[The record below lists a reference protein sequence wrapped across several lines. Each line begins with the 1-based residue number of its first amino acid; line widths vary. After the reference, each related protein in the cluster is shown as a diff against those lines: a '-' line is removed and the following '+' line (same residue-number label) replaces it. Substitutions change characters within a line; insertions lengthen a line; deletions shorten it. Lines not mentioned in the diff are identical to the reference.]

1 MQSRNLTLSNDVN
14 HICNCRDIRITST
27 MFFWTNNYPPPNS
40 SVFAEACSASP
51 GFVWKYA
58 APKCDALS
66 SFFLPRRLYIIGC
79 IHHFQT
85 SISPWSFMSSCC
97 WSKSKT
103 YPTDIFH
110 SQKIGEL
117 AIFHLASQRME
128 VPMPSQPRC
137 CWWWNPPKYS
147 KAPWW
152 PCPAPAPK
160 GGGRPHGAAHAR
172 GTRRAAHRSPRGP
185 GWRHRPRRNVTAGV
199 EISGKFGG
207 NQVYDGICIYRYNDI
222 MVMEY

>member
-147 KAPWW
+147 KARLGDL
-152 PCPAPAPK
+152 APPL
-160 GGGRPHGAAHAR
+160 
-172 GTRRAAHRSPRGP
+172 
-185 GWRHRPRRNVTAGV
+185 PRRVEEGLMAQPTLAAQGV
-199 EISGKFGG
+199 LHIVHHVALAEGTDLGATSRQGSKFLGNLGEIRFMM
-207 NQVYDGICIYRYNDI
+207 VYVYIDI
-222 MVMEY
+222 MI